1 MAEAPMVEEKNTD
14 TWAELAKSIQRL
26 NGQYGSLGMGSI
38 FSAWTAAGGINLLN
52 SWPQIQNARIKGVNT
67 KAADYTKDQIVEMVN
82 NASSNE
88 KPLRAVSAA
97 LDDSAMTYSVI
108 LNTIQNIPTYNWY
121 VYPSE
126 TLSSVG
132 YEQMRRDYILTQKL
146 ADKINPSMEARKING
161 QCAKYGKV
169 FYTARYDVD
178 KSHNAVKYAFLQQLP
193 TDWCMIVGRNN
204 GPGTYTVAFNL
215 MYFMTPGSDPRQFG
229 DLFLPY
235 MDAFGEVVEERPRDT
250 FQYTSAK
257 TPKYGINAEKFRAND
272 TANTIGNPRWY
283 QVGTVNYYWVNLPA
297 DQVIVFERNDR
308 TVDVVPETTGMMV
321 SMVQVP
327 AYEAAQ
333 LEIILN
339 PLTSIMTGELPTYDN
354 VNVPGADPV
363 AISPATRELFE
374 TFWYQMLANNNTS
387 GIGLYLAPAK
397 NLKLQTIT
405 DTVSSTSIAEHAY
418 SDQVQKAGLAAVIPT
433 SEDPKVGVAELSAKI
448 HANAVKP
455 IYWQFEKMM
464 NHIFESL
471 NLKTVMRFHMF
482 GDVFSYSSEMEN
494 VRKDM
499 TLGLM
504 PATLKYDAMIGHSIL
519 DDLAISEFVTKSGIM
534 DRRLPL
540 VSTYSARQRDG
551 TLPPQAAQELNPG
564 GRPAEEGSQSGQ
576 KNRDFLKNPGGS
588 LDPTGHRVIPKDRDE
603 DDHWDDF

>member
-1 MAEAPMVEEKNTD
+1 MAETPNTVEQNND
-14 TWAELAKSIQRL
+14 TWAELAKGLRKL

-38 FSAWTAAGGINLLN
+38 FSAWTAAGGINLLTQ
-52 SWPQIQNARIKGVNT
+52 WPQIQNARIKGVNT
-67 KAADYTKDQIVEMVN
+67 KAADFNKDKIAEMVQ
-82 NASSNE
+82 APGSNE
-88 KPLRAVSAA
+88 RELRAVSAS
-97 LDDSAMTYSVI
+97 LDGSAMTYSII
-108 LNTIQNIPTYNWY
+108 LDTYQNIPTYDWY

-126 TLSSVG
+126 TLSKVS

-146 ADKINPSMEARKING
+146 ADKINPSATARKING

-169 FYTARYDVD
+169 FYTPRYDVD
-178 KSHNAVKYAFLQQLP
+178 KSHNTVKYAFLQQLP
-193 TDWCMIVGRNN
+193 TDWCMIVGENN
-204 GPGTYTVAFNL
+204 GPGKYTVAFNL
-215 MYFMTPGSDPRQFG
+215 MYFMTPGTDPRQFG

-235 MDAFGEVVEERPRDT
+235 LDVFGEVVEERGGYAYSSTERR
-250 FQYTSAK
+250 
-257 TPKYGINAEKFRAND
+257 YGINAEKFRACD
-272 TANTIGNPRWY
+272 AANTVGNPRWY

-308 TVDVVPETTGMMV
+308 TVDVVPETSGMMV

-339 PLTSIMTGELPTYDN
+339 PLTSIMTGELPTYDTQG
-354 VNVPGADPV
+354 VPGADPI
-363 AISPATRELFE
+363 AISPAQRELFE

-397 NLKLQTIT
+397 NMKLQTIT

-418 SDQVQKAGLAAVIPT
+418 SDQIQKAGLAAIIPT
-433 SEDPKVGVAELSAKI
+433 SDDPKVGVAELSAKV
-448 HANAVKP
+448 NAQAVQP
-455 IYWQFEKMM
+455 IYNTFERMM
-464 NHIFESL
+464 NAIFEDL

-482 GDVFSYSSEMEN
+482 GDVFSRDREMEQA
-494 VRKDM
+494 RKDM

-504 PATLKYDAMIGHSIL
+504 EATLKYNAMMGHSIL

-540 VSTYSARQRDG
+540 VSTYSARNDKSA
-551 TLPPQAAQELNPG
+551 LPPQAAQELNPG
-564 GRPAEEGSQSGQ
+564 GRPAEEGSESSQ
-576 KNRDFLKNPGGS
+576 KNRDFLQNPSGGGGGGGVPGRRV
-588 LDPTGHRVIPKDRDE
+588 DPRD
-603 DDHWDDF
+603 DWNWDD

>member
-1 MAEAPMVEEKNTD
+1 
-14 TWAELAKSIQRL
+14 
-26 NGQYGSLGMGSI
+26 
-38 FSAWTAAGGINLLN
+38 
-52 SWPQIQNARIKGVNT
+52 
-67 KAADYTKDQIVEMVN
+67 
-82 NASSNE
+82 
-88 KPLRAVSAA
+88 
-97 LDDSAMTYSVI
+97 MTYSVI

-126 TLSSVG
+126 TLSSVS

-146 ADKINPSMEARKING
+146 ADKINPSAEARKING

-215 MYFMTPGSDPRQFG
+215 MYFCTPGSDPRQFG

-235 MDAFGEVVEERPRDT
+235 LDAFGEVIEERPMDS
-250 FQYTSAK
+250 FQYTSADRR
-257 TPKYGINAEKFRAND
+257 YGINAEKFRANG
-272 TANTIGNPRWY
+272 TANTIGNPKWY

-418 SDQVQKAGLAAVIPT
+418 SDQVQKAGLSAVIPT
-433 SEDPKVGVAELSAKI
+433 SDDPKVGVAELSAKI

-464 NHIFESL
+464 NHIFETL

-494 VRKDM
+494 ARKDM

-551 TLPPQAAQELNPG
+551 TLPPQAVQELNPG
-564 GRPAEEGSQSGQ
+564 GRPSEEGSQSGQ

>member
-1 MAEAPMVEEKNTD
+1 MAETPVTEVNNAD
-14 TWAELAKSIQRL
+14 TWAELAKGIKRL

-38 FSAWTAAGGINLLN
+38 FSAWTAAGGINLLTQ
-52 SWPQIQNARIKGVNT
+52 WPQIQNARIKGVNT
-67 KAADYTKDQIVEMVN
+67 RAADFNKDQIAEMVQ
-82 NASSNE
+82 APASNE
-88 KPLRAVSAA
+88 RELRAVSAS
-97 LDDSAMTYSVI
+97 LDGSAMTYSVI
-108 LNTIQNIPTYNWY
+108 LDTYQNIPTYDWY

-126 TLSSVG
+126 TLSKVS

-146 ADKINPSMEARKING
+146 ADKINPSATARKING

-169 FYTARYDVD
+169 FYTPRYDVD
-178 KSHNAVKYAFLQQLP
+178 KSHNTVKYAFLQQLP
-193 TDWCMIVGRNN
+193 TDWCMIVGENN
-204 GPGTYTVAFNL
+204 GPGKYTVAFNL

-235 MDAFGEVVEERPRDT
+235 LDVFGEVVEERGSYAYSSTERR
-250 FQYTSAK
+250 
-257 TPKYGINAEKFRAND
+257 YGINAEKFRACD
-272 TANTIGNPRWY
+272 AANTVGNPRWY

-308 TVDVVPETTGMMV
+308 TVDVVPETSGMMV

-339 PLTSIMTGELPTYDN
+339 PLTSIMTGELPTYDTTG
-354 VNVPGADPV
+354 VPGADPI
-363 AISPATRELFE
+363 AISPAQRELFE
-374 TFWYQMLANNNTS
+374 TFWYQMLSANNTS

-397 NLKLQTIT
+397 NMKLQTIT

-418 SDQVQKAGLAAVIPT
+418 SDQIQKAGLAAIIPT
-433 SEDPKVGVAELSAKI
+433 SDDPKVGVAELSAKV
-448 HANAVKP
+448 NAQAVQP
-455 IYWQFEKMM
+455 IYNTFERMM
-464 NHIFESL
+464 NAIFESL

-482 GDVFSYSSEMEN
+482 GDVFSRANEMEN
-494 VRKDM
+494 ARKDM

-504 PATLKYDAMIGHSIL
+504 PATLKYNAMIGHSIL

-551 TLPPQAAQELNPG
+551 TLPPQAQQELNPG
-564 GRPAEEGSQSGQ
+564 GRPTEEGSESSQ

-588 LDPTGHRVIPKDRDE
+588 LDPSGKRVIPKDRDE
-603 DDHWDDF
+603 DHWDDF

>member
-1 MAEAPMVEEKNTD
+1 MAETPVTEVNNTD
-14 TWAELAKSIQRL
+14 SWAELAKSIKRL

-38 FSAWTAAGGINLLN
+38 FSAWTAAGGINLLTQ
-52 SWPQIQNARIKGVNT
+52 WPQIQNARIKGVNT
-67 KAADYTKDQIVEMVN
+67 RAADFNKDQIAEMVQ
-82 NASSNE
+82 APASNE
-88 KPLRAVSAA
+88 RELRAVSAS
-97 LDDSAMTYSVI
+97 LDGSAMTYSVI
-108 LNTIQNIPTYNWY
+108 LDTYQNIPTYDWY

-126 TLSSVG
+126 TLTHVS

-146 ADKINPSMEARKING
+146 ADKINPSATARKING

-169 FYTARYDVD
+169 FYTPRYDVD
-178 KSHNAVKYAFLQQLP
+178 KSHNTVKYAFLQQLP
-193 TDWCMIVGRNN
+193 TDWCMIVGENN
-204 GPGTYTVAFNL
+204 GPGKYTVAFNL
-215 MYFMTPGSDPRQFG
+215 MYFMTPGTDPRQFG

-235 MDAFGEVVEERPRDT
+235 LDVFGEVVEERGSYAYSSTERR
-250 FQYTSAK
+250 
-257 TPKYGINAEKFRAND
+257 YGINAEKFRACD
-272 TANTIGNPRWY
+272 AANTVGNPRWY

-308 TVDVVPETTGMMV
+308 TVDVVPETSGMMV

-339 PLTSIMTGELPTYDN
+339 PLTSIMTGELPTYDTTG
-354 VNVPGADPV
+354 VPGADPI
-363 AISPATRELFE
+363 AISPAQRELFE

-397 NLKLQTIT
+397 NMKLQTIT

-418 SDQVQKAGLAAVIPT
+418 SDQIQKAGLAAIIPT
-433 SEDPKVGVAELSAKI
+433 SDDPKVGVAELSAKV
-448 HANAVKP
+448 NAQAVQP
-455 IYWQFEKMM
+455 IYNTFERMM
-464 NHIFESL
+464 NVIFESL

-482 GDVFSYSSEMEN
+482 GDVFSRDREREQA
-494 VRKDM
+494 RKDM

-504 PATLKYDAMIGHSIL
+504 EATLKYNAMMGHSIL

-564 GRPAEEGSQSGQ
+564 GRPPEDGSESSQ
-576 KNRDFLKNPGGS
+576 KNRDFLQNPGGGGGDS
-588 LDPTGHRVIPKDRDE
+588 TPTRRVDPRDE
-603 DDHWDDF
+603 WNWDD

>member
-1 MAEAPMVEEKNTD
+1 MPETPRAEEQNKD
-14 TWAELAKSIQRL
+14 TYLELAKSIQRL
-26 NGQYGSLGMGSI
+26 NSQYGSLGMGSI

-52 SWPQIQNARIKGVNT
+52 NWPQIQNQRIKGVNT
-67 KAADYTKDQIVEMVN
+67 RAADYGKDEIADMVQTPG
-82 NASSNE
+82 SHE
-88 KPLRAVSAA
+88 RELRAVSAS
-97 LDDSAMTYSVI
+97 LDSSAMTYSII
-108 LNTIQNIPTYNWY
+108 LNTFQDMMTYDWY

-126 TLSSVG
+126 TLSKVD
-132 YEQMRRDYILTQKL
+132 YEQMRRDYILTQKI
-146 ADKINPSMEARKING
+146 ADKMNPSAEARKING

-169 FYTARYDVD
+169 FYTPRYDVD
-178 KSHNAVKYAFLQQLP
+178 KSHNSVKYAFLQQLP
-193 TDWCMIVGRNN
+193 TDWCMITGHNN
-204 GPGTYTVAFNL
+204 GPGKYSVAFNL
-215 MYFMTPGSDPRQFG
+215 MYFMQPGTDPRQFG

-235 MDAFGEVVEERPRDT
+235 MEAFSEVVESRER
-250 FQYTSAK
+250 YVYSSK
-257 TPKYGINAEKFRAND
+257 TGNYGINAEKFRENE
-272 TANTIGNPRWY
+272 TAQTIGNPQWY
-283 QVGTVNYYWVNLPA
+283 QIGTVHYYWVNLPA
-297 DQVIVFERNDR
+297 DRVIVFERNDR

-339 PLTSIMTGELPTYDN
+339 PLTSIMTGELPTYDTN
-354 VNVPGADPV
+354 GVPGADPV

-374 TFWYQMLANNNTS
+374 TFWYQMLSANNTS

-418 SDQVQKAGLAAVIPT
+418 SDQVQKAGLSAVIPT
-433 SEDPKVGVAELSAKI
+433 SDDPKVGVAELSAKI
-448 HANAVKP
+448 NARSAMP
-455 IYWQFEKMM
+455 IYWTFERMM
-464 NHIFESL
+464 NAIFESL

-482 GDVFSYSSEMEN
+482 GDVFSRDREMEQA
-494 VRKDM
+494 RKDM

-504 PATLKYDAMIGHSIL
+504 EATLKYNAMMGHSIL

-551 TLPPQAAQELNPG
+551 TLPPQAAQDLNPG
-564 GRPAEEGSQSGQ
+564 GRPGVEGSESSQ
-576 KNRDFLKNPGGS
+576 KNRDFLNGGGGGGDS
-588 LDPTGHRVIPKDRDE
+588 TPSRRVDPRDE
-603 DDHWDDF
+603 WNWDD

>member
-1 MAEAPMVEEKNTD
+1 MAETPNTVEQNND
-14 TWAELAKSIQRL
+14 TWAELAKGIKRL

-38 FSAWTAAGGINLLN
+38 FSAWTAAGGINLLTQ
-52 SWPQIQNARIKGVNT
+52 WPQIQNARIKGVNT
-67 KAADYTKDQIVEMVN
+67 KAADFNKDQIAEMVQTPG
-82 NASSNE
+82 SNE
-88 KPLRAVSAA
+88 RKLRAVSAS
-97 LDDSAMTYSVI
+97 LDGSAMTYSVI
-108 LNTIQNIPTYNWY
+108 LDTYQNIPTYDWY

-126 TLSSVG
+126 TLSKVS

-146 ADKINPSMEARKING
+146 ADKINPSATARRING

-169 FYTARYDVD
+169 FYTPRYDVD

-193 TDWCMIVGRNN
+193 TDWCMIVGENN
-204 GPGTYTVAFNL
+204 GPGKYTVAFNL
-215 MYFMTPGSDPRQFG
+215 MYFMTPGTDPRQFG

-235 MDAFGEVVEERPRDT
+235 LDVFGEVVEERGS
-250 FQYTSAK
+250 YAYSSAERR
-257 TPKYGINAEKFRAND
+257 YGINAEKFRACD
-272 TANTIGNPRWY
+272 AANTVGNPRWY

-308 TVDVVPETTGMMV
+308 TVDVVPETSGMMV

-339 PLTSIMTGELPTYDN
+339 PLTSIMTGELPTYDTSG
-354 VNVPGADPV
+354 VPGADPI
-363 AISPATRELFE
+363 AISPAQRELFE
-374 TFWYQMLANNNTS
+374 TFWYQMLSANNTS

-397 NLKLQTIT
+397 NMKLQTIT

-418 SDQVQKAGLAAVIPT
+418 SDQIQKAGLAAIIPT
-433 SEDPKVGVAELSAKI
+433 SDDPKVGVAELSAKV
-448 HANAVKP
+448 NAQAVQP
-455 IYWQFEKMM
+455 IYNTFERMM
-464 NHIFESL
+464 NAIFEDL

-482 GDVFSYSSEMEN
+482 GDVFSRDREMEQA
-494 VRKDM
+494 RKDM

-504 PATLKYDAMIGHSIL
+504 EATLKYNAMMGHSIL

-540 VSTYSARQRDG
+540 VSTYSARNDKSA
-551 TLPPQAAQELNPG
+551 LPPQAAQELNPG
-564 GRPAEEGSQSGQ
+564 GRPAEEGSESSQ
-576 KNRDFLKNPGGS
+576 KNRDFLQNPSGGGGGGGVPGRRV
-588 LDPTGHRVIPKDRDE
+588 DPRDE
-603 DDHWDDF
+603 WNWDD

>member
-1 MAEAPMVEEKNTD
+1 MAENPATEVNNTD
-14 TWAELAKSIQRL
+14 TWAELAKSIKRL

-38 FSAWTAAGGINLLN
+38 FSAWTAAGGMNLLN
-52 SWPQIQNARIKGVNT
+52 SWPQIQNARIKGINT
-67 KAADYTKDQIVEMVN
+67 KAADYGKDKIAEMVLDPG
-82 NASSNE
+82 SHE
-88 KPLRAVSAA
+88 RELRAVSAS
-97 LDDSAMTYSVI
+97 LDSSAMTYSII
-108 LNTIQNIPTYNWY
+108 LDTYQNMMLYDWY

-126 TLSSVG
+126 DLKEVG

-146 ADKINPSMEARKING
+146 ADKMNPSAEARKING

-169 FYTARYDVD
+169 FYTARYEVD

-193 TDWCMIVGRNN
+193 TDWCMITGFTN
-204 GPGTYTVAFNL
+204 GPGKYSVAFNL
-215 MYFMTPGSDPRQFG
+215 MYFMTPGSDPRQYG

-235 MDAFGEVVEERPRDT
+235 LEAFSEVVEDRNDYIYASKEPR
-250 FQYTSAK
+250 
-257 TPKYGINAEKFRAND
+257 YGINAEKFRAND
-272 TANTIGNPRWY
+272 VTNTVGNPQWY
-283 QVGTVNYYWVNLPA
+283 QVGKINYYWVNLPA
-297 DQVIVFERNDR
+297 DKVMVFERDDR
-308 TVDVVPETTGMMV
+308 TVDNVPETTGMMV

-339 PLTSIMTGELPTYDN
+339 PLTSIMTGELPTYDTMS
-354 VNVPGADPV
+354 VPGADPV

-374 TFWYQMLANNNTS
+374 TFWYQMLSANNTS

-433 SEDPKVGVAELSAKI
+433 SDDPKVGVAELSAKI
-448 HANAVKP
+448 NARAAMP
-455 IYWQFEKMM
+455 IYWAFERMM
-464 NHIFESL
+464 NAIFDSL
-471 NLKTVMRFHMF
+471 NLKTTMRFHMF
-482 GDVFSYSSEMEN
+482 GDVFSYANEMEN
-494 VRKDM
+494 ARKDM

-504 PATLKYDAMIGHSIL
+504 PATLKYNAMIGHSIL

-564 GRPAEEGSQSGQ
+564 GRPAEEGSESGQ
-576 KNRDFLKNPGGS
+576 KNRDFLKNPGSGGS

-603 DDHWDDF
+603 DHWDDF

>member
-1 MAEAPMVEEKNTD
+1 M
-14 TWAELAKSIQRL
+14 
-26 NGQYGSLGMGSI
+26 
-38 FSAWTAAGGINLLN
+38 
-52 SWPQIQNARIKGVNT
+52 
-67 KAADYTKDQIVEMVN
+67 
-82 NASSNE
+82 
-88 KPLRAVSAA
+88 
-97 LDDSAMTYSVI
+97 
-108 LNTIQNIPTYNWY
+108 
-121 VYPSE
+121 
-126 TLSSVG
+126 
-132 YEQMRRDYILTQKL
+132 
-146 ADKINPSMEARKING
+146 
-161 QCAKYGKV
+161 
-169 FYTARYDVD
+169 
-178 KSHNAVKYAFLQQLP
+178 KYAFLQQLP

-235 MDAFGEVVEERPRDT
+235 MDAFGEVVEERPRDS

-257 TPKYGINAEKFRAND
+257 TPRYGINAEKFRAND

-494 VRKDM
+494 ARKDM

>member
-1 MAEAPMVEEKNTD
+1 MPEAPMVAEQNNTD
-14 TWAELAKSIQRL
+14 TWAELARSIKRL
-26 NGQYGSLGMGSI
+26 NGRYGSLGMGSI
-38 FSAWTAAGGINLLN
+38 FSAWTAAGGFNLLN
-52 SWPQIQNARIKGVNT
+52 NWPQIQNARIKGVNT
-67 KAADYTKDQIVEMVN
+67 RAADYGKDEIAEMVQ
-82 NASSNE
+82 APGSNE
-88 KPLRAVSAA
+88 RALRAVSAS
-97 LDDSAMTYSVI
+97 LDSSAMTYSII
-108 LNTIQNIPTYNWY
+108 LDAYQNIPLYNWY
-121 VYPSE
+121 VFPSE
-126 TLSSVG
+126 DLKEVG

-146 ADKINPSMEARKING
+146 AEKINPSATARKING

-169 FYTARYDVD
+169 FYTPRYDVD

-193 TDWCMIVGRNN
+193 TDWCMIVGENN
-204 GPGTYTVAFNL
+204 GPGKYSVAFNL
-215 MYFMTPGSDPRQFG
+215 MYFCIPGTDPRQFG
-229 DLFLPY
+229 DLFTPY
-235 MDAFGEVVEERPRDT
+235 LDAFSDVVEVRDRYV
-250 FQYTSAK
+250 YTSK
-257 TPKYGINAEKFRAND
+257 DRRYGINAERFRAND
-272 TANTIGNPRWY
+272 TANTVGNPTWY
-283 QVGTVNYYWVNLPA
+283 QVGTTNYYWVNLPA
-297 DQVIVFERNDR
+297 DKVIVFERNDR

-339 PLTSIMTGELPTYDN
+339 PLTSIMTGEIPTYDTN
-354 VNVPGADPV
+354 GVPGADPM

-374 TFWYQMLANNNTS
+374 AFWYQMLANNNTS

-433 SEDPKVGVAELSAKI
+433 SDDPKVGVAELSAKV
-448 HANAVKP
+448 AAQAVKP
-455 IYWQFEKMM
+455 IYWTFERMM
-464 NHIFESL
+464 NAIFDSL
-471 NLKTVMRFHMF
+471 NLKTLMRFHMF
-482 GDVFSYSSEMEN
+482 GDVFSYAAEMEN
-494 VRKDM
+494 ARKDM

-504 PATLKYDAMIGHSIL
+504 PATLKYNAMIGHSIL

-551 TLPPQAAQELNPG
+551 TLPPQAEQVLNPG
-564 GRPAEEGSQSGQ
+564 GRPSEPGSQSGQ

-603 DDHWDDF
+603 EDHWDDF

>member
-1 MAEAPMVEEKNTD
+1 MPETPMVEQQNNAD
-14 TWAELAKSIQRL
+14 TWAELAKGIKRL

-38 FSAWTAAGGINLLN
+38 FSAWSAAGGMNLLT

-67 KAADYTKDQIVEMVN
+67 RAADFGKDEIANMVQN
-82 NASSNE
+82 PGSYE
-88 KPLRAVSAA
+88 RELRAVSAS
-97 LDDSAMTYSVI
+97 LDSSAMTYSII
-108 LNTIQNIPTYNWY
+108 LDAYQNIPTYDWY

-126 TLSSVG
+126 DLKEVG

-146 ADKINPSMEARKING
+146 ADKINPTAEARKING

-169 FYTARYDVD
+169 FYTPRYEVD

-193 TDWCMIVGRNN
+193 TDWCMIVGYNN
-204 GPGTYTVAFNL
+204 GPGKYTVAFNL
-215 MYFMTPGSDPRQFG
+215 MYFMQAGTDPRQFG

-235 MDAFGEVVEERPRDT
+235 MEAFSEVVESRDR
-250 FQYTSAK
+250 YVYSSGEK
-257 TPKYGINAEKFRAND
+257 KYGINAEKFRAND
-272 TANTIGNPRWY
+272 TANSIGNPSWY

-297 DQVIVFERNDR
+297 DKVIVFERNDR

-339 PLTSIMTGELPTYDN
+339 PLTSIMTGELPTYDTSG
-354 VNVPGADPV
+354 VPGADPI
-363 AISPATRELFE
+363 AISPAQRELFE
-374 TFWYQMLANNNTS
+374 TFWYQMLSANNTS

-448 HANAVKP
+448 AAQSVKP
-455 IYWQFEKMM
+455 IYMAFERMM
-464 NHIFESL
+464 NAIFESL
-471 NLKTVMRFHMF
+471 NLKTLMRFHMF
-482 GDVFSYSSEMEN
+482 GDVFSHANEMEN
-494 VRKDM
+494 ARKDM

-564 GRPAEEGSQSGQ
+564 GRPSEEGSQSGQ

-588 LDPTGHRVIPKDRDE
+588 LDPSGHRVIPKDRDE
-603 DDHWDDF
+603 DNWDDF